1 VSATA
6 SEGLAPR
13 PGKWR
18 LALALAVTALV
29 AAFLAG
35 YLPRRLS
42 RDRLSAATPT
52 APVAPRTAVTKA
64 VAVDAGRVLT
74 LPAGL
79 VAYQQTLVYARAS
92 GYVRRW
98 LVDIGDRVKKGQ
110 LLVQLD
116 TPELEQ
122 QLANARA
129 TLAQSTAALAQA
141 RANQRYA
148 HVTAA
153 REAEL
158 FRQALIAAQENDQAR
173 AQAEVWDANV
183 NAAQANV
190 AAQRATVGQLEQL
203 LSYNQVQAPFDGTI
217 TRRLV
222 DIGTLVNAGA
232 GSSAAA
238 LFEIAQLDPMLAY
251 VDVPQPFAPSVRPGQ
266 DAKIAARNF
275 RGRTF
280 AGKVTRTAGALDPA
294 SRTLRTEVQVA
305 NPSRELFAG
314 MFVDVTLDVA
324 VTHRVV
330 RVPSSAI
337 VADARGVHVAAVDG
351 SGKVHLVPVTQG
363 LDNGD
368 TADIVAGLSGGEEVI
383 VTPPSDVQDGMQ
395 VQPVSAK

>member
-1 VSATA
+1 V
-6 SEGLAPR
+6 
-13 PGKWR
+13 
-18 LALALAVTALV
+18 ALAIV

-42 RDRLSAATPT
+42 RTRLSAATPT

-64 VAVDAGRVLT
+64 VVVDAGRVLT

-79 VAYQQTLVYARAS
+79 VANQQTLVYARAS

-129 TLAQSTAALAQA
+129 ALTQSTAALAQA
-141 RANQRYA
+141 RANRRYA
-148 HVTAA
+148 HITAA
-153 REAEL
+153 READL
-158 FRQALIAAQENDQAR
+158 FRQSLVSAQENDQAR
-173 AQAEVWDANV
+173 TQAAVWDANV
-183 NAAQANV
+183 NAAQADVV
-190 AAQRATVGQLEQL
+190 ARRATVGQLEQL
-203 LSYNQVQAPFDGTI
+203 LSYNQVTAPFDGTI

-222 DIGTLVNAGA
+222 EVGTLVNAGA

-266 DAKIAARNF
+266 GAKVAARNF
-275 RGRTF
+275 RGRSF

-314 MFVDVTLDVA
+314 MFVDVTLDVEL
-324 VTHRVV
+324 THRVV
-330 RVPSSAI
+330 RVPSSAL

-351 SGKVHLVPVTQG
+351 SGKVHLVAVTQG
-363 LDNGD
+363 LDNGN
-368 TADIVAGLSGGEEVI
+368 TVDIVAGLSGGEEVI
-383 VTPPSDVQDGMQ
+383 VTPPSGVQDGMQ
-395 VQPVSAK
+395 VQPVSAPSSPGRGGT